1 MDGDRLIGVIPAR
14 RRRSFAG
21 WVLVASGL
29 LAVAAI
35 LLISRQPS
43 VHEASAAEAPAAAS
57 DGNELR
63 CDPATINRDNPAA
76 GGIGPDCKY
85 YPPIVIPPREV
96 PDILLKAAHDRYVGR
111 YSDIDPAA
119 GREELKLA
127 VLRLTPAEM
136 EANRRYAVDHRWH
149 RRFLADLDDA
159 IAWGESLRAADPRSV
174 YELAKAFRAAGQIG
188 NAPQFAFW
196 LHHRAMEQGLP
207 EAIFDDAVGKL
218 DDSERI
224 RRGAAWHG
232 LRTLAMDGY
241 APALVEITTRLRE
254 GRPYPPDDAELFF
267 WLLRSQQAGLP
278 VVEHIREIEARLSED
293 TRAWVKGWLERGTW
307 PSAFDR

>member
-1 MDGDRLIGVIPAR
+1 M
-14 RRRSFAG
+14 
-21 WVLVASGL
+21 
-29 LAVAAI
+29 
-35 LLISRQPS
+35 
-43 VHEASAAEAPAAAS
+43 
-57 DGNELR
+57 
-63 CDPATINRDNPAA
+63 
-76 GGIGPDCKY
+76 
-85 YPPIVIPPREV
+85 
-96 PDILLKAAHDRYVGR
+96 PDILFHIAHDYYKGR
-111 YSDIDPAA
+111 YREPDPAE
-119 GREELKLA
+119 GRERLKLA
-127 VLRLTPAEM
+127 VLQLTPTEM
-136 EANRRYAVDHRWH
+136 DANRRYAVDHRWH

-159 IAWGESLRAADPRSV
+159 IAWGESLKAADPRSV
-174 YELAKAFRAAGQIG
+174 YDLAKAFRAAGQIG

-196 LHHRAMEQGLP
+196 LHNLAMERGLP

-218 DDSERI
+218 DDSDRI

-232 LRTLAMDGY
+232 LRTLAMGGH

-278 VVEHIREIEARLSED
+278 VAEHIRQLETRLSED